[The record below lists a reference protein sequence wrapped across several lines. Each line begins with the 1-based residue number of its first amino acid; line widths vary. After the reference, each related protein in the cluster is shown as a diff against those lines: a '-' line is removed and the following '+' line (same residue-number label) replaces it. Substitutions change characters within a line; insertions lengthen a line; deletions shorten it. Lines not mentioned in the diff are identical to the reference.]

1 MSELNNPAVV
11 ATVAMQVDGEGTSSA
26 DGAIDAGDRAG
37 HPVESEA
44 AQL

>member
-26 DGAIDAGDRAG
+26 DGAIDAGDTVRGVTA
-37 HPVESEA
+37 PA
-44 AQL
+44 IP